1 MIDVAM
7 DFFDTEV
14 MLREQYADEMVIGK
28 SEECRSTNRNLNV
41 ASKQHAALT
50 MNNNTTSTRIS
61 K

>member
-1 MIDVAM
+1 M